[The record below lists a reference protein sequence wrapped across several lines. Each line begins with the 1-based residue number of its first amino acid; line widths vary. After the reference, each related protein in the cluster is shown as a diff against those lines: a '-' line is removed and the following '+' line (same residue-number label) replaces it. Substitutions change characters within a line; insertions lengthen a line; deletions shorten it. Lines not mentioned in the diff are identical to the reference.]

1 MTSSDRAVHA
11 LASHDEEQR
20 IDSVLLWNFSASPAQ
35 LELAL
40 ERLPKEM
47 LVRQI
52 TLDAMA
58 PSSDENAR
66 LRPEPSTRLPAGTHR
81 VQVRLEPYA
90 IKFWSLE

>member
-1 MTSSDRAVHA
+1 
-11 LASHDEEQR
+11 
-20 IDSVLLWNFSASPAQ
+20 
-35 LELAL
+35 
-40 ERLPKEM
+40 M